1 MAMRVR
7 WIDSTLGDMRF
18 ARRHALRHPLTSLTI
33 IFVLAIGIGVHAAVY
48 TGVQAVTTRSAPG
61 IGASD
66 RLVHVRGK
74 EQLESGGRWYPRA
87 FSYAEY
93 LDIAN
98 RRDVF
103 AATAGWSEQGLGFD
117 RANGDDAGVVG
128 AQFVTGNYFTTLG
141 VTPILGTA
149 LPALDQPERGEA
161 VLEAVI
167 GYRLWETAFGAS
179 PAVIGQT
186 VRLNRIPVKI
196 VGVAPKGFNGAI
208 PTSTIRSVWLPL
220 SARATLLNSNMQS
233 LTSRDS
239 AVIQSVAR
247 LQPTA
252 SVQQADAV
260 VRAVSAGSIAQ
271 MTPVTKAAATSAF
284 QTSDVVALRGDTRL
298 PVSDDIV
305 TGIAVFGSIA
315 LLILLITCTNVS
327 ALVVGSATT
336 RKQEIAIRL
345 SLGASRAR
353 LVRQL
358 MTESVMLAIAGG
370 SLGLLF
376 YWWIT
381 TFFASRIPEMDLSP
395 DFGTAL
401 FTLVFATGTGLLFG
415 LSPALHATRRGYSE
429 SLKESGSGT
438 THRSKLQRA
447 FVVAQIVFTQ
457 PLLAGL
463 AMLIAL
469 VATDNTARYND
480 SSAERIVVAR
490 FSTGEKVVLRAGDQ
504 INDRLAELKRTVE
517 QSVLSYGAVAMVPEP
532 FGLAIANYTVRAAD
546 RGTQPSSSRTTSVHV
561 ESTSAGYFGLL
572 GIPMVQGRDLAEDD
586 VNARDLP
593 VVIDSDLARELWGNT
608 NVIGKKFE
616 QRYRNDK
623 LSERDAVVVGV
634 YDARHPTTRGAG
646 TRVYAATN
654 IPFTFSYLIRTNAP
668 AKLQLPSLRSHL
680 RADVPTAPFS
690 LQTLADVN
698 AAAKQQ
704 TFKLSGAAAGAGA
717 LVLLLASIG
726 LYGVVALALGQRRR
740 EIGVRLALGARPQQV
755 VAMLFKGGVK
765 LSLLGL
771 ALGLPVSLIVTRF
784 LAQQAELPNI
794 NLSLVGAAIAGVVLS
809 IAAVATWLP
818 ARRAA
823 YVDPVTTMR
832 AD

>member
-1 MAMRVR
+1 MATRFR
-7 WIDSTLGDMRF
+7 WIDSLLGDLRF
-18 ARRHALRHPLTSLTI
+18 ARRHAWRHPLTSLTI
-33 IFVLAIGIGVHAAVY
+33 VLVLAIGIGVHSAVY
-48 TGVQAVTTRSAPG
+48 TGVQAATTRSAPG
-61 IGASD
+61 IASSD
-66 RLVHVRGK
+66 RLVHLRGK
-74 EQLESGGRWYPRA
+74 EQLEAGGRWYPRA

-93 LDIAN
+93 LDIAK

-103 AATAGWSEQGLGFD
+103 AAVAGWTEQGVILD
-117 RANGDDAGVVG
+117 LTNDDDAGIAN

-141 VTPILGTA
+141 VAPVLGA
-149 LPALDQPERGEA
+149 SLPAFDQPERGEP
-161 VLEAVI
+161 VFEAVI
-167 GYRLWETAFGAS
+167 GYGLWEAAFGAS
-179 PAVIGQT
+179 PAAIGQT
-186 VRLNRIPVKI
+186 VRFNRVSVKI
-196 VGVAPKGFNGAI
+196 VGVAPKGFNGAV
-208 PTSTIRSVWLPL
+208 PSSATRTVWLPL
-220 SARATLLNSNMQS
+220 SARAALVNSNMQS
-233 LTSRDS
+233 LTSRDT
-239 AVIQSVAR
+239 ALIQSVAR

-252 SVQQADAV
+252 TLQQADAA
-260 VRAVSAGSIAQ
+260 VRTIAVASIAQ
-271 MTPVTKAAATSAF
+271 MTPVAKSAATSAL
-284 QTSDVVALRGDTRL
+284 QTSDAVALRGDTRL
-298 PVSDDIV
+298 PVSDDVV
-305 TGIAVFGSIA
+305 TAIAVFGSIA

-327 ALVVGSATT
+327 ALVVGSATA

-358 MTESVMLAIAGG
+358 MTESVTLAIAGG
-370 SLGLLF
+370 ALGLLF
-376 YWWIT
+376 YWSIT
-381 TFFASRIPEMDLSP
+381 TFVASRVPEMDLSP
-395 DFGTAL
+395 DLGTAV

-429 SLKESGSGT
+429 ALKESGSGT
-438 THRSKLQRA
+438 TSRSKLQRA

-469 VATDNTARYND
+469 VATDNSTRYND
-480 SSAERIVVAR
+480 NSAERIVVAR
-490 FSTGEKVVLRAGDQ
+490 FSIGEKVVLRSGDEMG
-504 INDRLAELKRTVE
+504 DRLTELKRNVE
-517 QSVLSYGAVAMVPEP
+517 QSMLSYGAVAVVPEP
-532 FGLAIANYTVRAAD
+532 FGLAIANYTVRAED
-546 RGTQPSSSRTTSVHV
+546 RGTQPAASRSTSVHV

-616 QRYRNDK
+616 QRYKNDK

-634 YDARHPTTRGAG
+634 YDARYPTTRGAG

-654 IPFTFSYLIRTNAP
+654 IPFTFSYLIRTNTP
-668 AKLQLPSLRSHL
+668 AKLQLPGLRSHL
-680 RADVPTAPFS
+680 RADIPAASFS

-698 AAAKQQ
+698 QQAKDE
-704 TFKLSGAAAGAGA
+704 TLRISAGAASASA

-755 VAMLFKGGVK
+755 VAMLFKGGVN

-771 ALGLPVSLIVTRF
+771 ALGLPISLIVTRF

-794 NLSLVGAAIAGVVLS
+794 NLSLVGAAIAAVVLGV
-809 IAAVATWLP
+809 AAFATWLP
-818 ARRAA
+818 ARKAA